1 MRSTLRSIAL
11 LLPPIVAL
19 VAASILLVDYV
30 RPEPVFCAEGG
41 GCQAIHQTAWA
52 RPFGVPMP
60 VFGVLG
66 AWAHV
71 VLALLAGKRVRVA
84 QLALAIPGAL
94 LAALLIAIQA
104 LMGAFC
110 KYCMVFDASILVLA
124 VVAVA
129 RASRGWDLELA
140 PKRRRGALLAALA
153 AFFGPLAVG
162 AAKAP
167 PPDPPLPDFIAAE
180 HAKAPPGVV
189 TVVDFADFECPW
201 CRLTH
206 ETLAPLLAQ
215 HGARVQVV
223 RKYVPLVTIHP
234 HAMFAARAG
243 LCAHEQG
250 KGPEMEE
257 ALFAAADLTP
267 SGCEREAKA
276 LGLDLAAYRACVAS
290 ARTEAR
296 IDADKD
302 QFRASGARGLPT
314 LYIGTKKL
322 EGAQTRESLERA
334 LDRALRKAAAP
345 R

>member
-1 MRSTLRSIAL
+1 MRSQIRFVAL
-11 LLPPIVAL
+11 LLPPLVAL

-60 VFGVLG
+60 VFGVVG

-71 VLALLAGKRVRVA
+71 VLALLSGRRVRVV
-84 QLALAIPGAL
+84 QLALSVPGAL
-94 LAALLIAIQA
+94 LASLLIAIQA

-110 KYCMVFDASILVLA
+110 KYCMVFDVSMIVLA
-124 VVAVA
+124 VVVVA
-129 RASRGWDLELA
+129 RSAQGWDLDAA
-140 PKRRRGALLAALA
+140 PKRRRGALFAALA

-162 AAKAP
+162 SAKAP
-167 PPDPPLPDFIAAE
+167 PPDPPLPAFIAEE
-180 HAKAPPGVV
+180 HQKAPPGVV

-206 ETLAPLLAQ
+206 EELAPLLER
-215 HGARVQVV
+215 HGARVRVV

-250 KGPEMEE
+250 KGREMEE

-267 SGCEREAKA
+267 SGCEREATA
-276 LGLDLAAYRACVAS
+276 LGLDVAAYRTCLAS
-290 ARTEAR
+290 ARPDAR
-296 IDADKD
+296 IESDKE
-302 QFRASGARGLPT
+302 QFRSLGARGLPT
-314 LYIGTKKL
+314 LFIGAKKL

-334 LDRALRKAAAP
+334 LERALRKAAEP